1 MSTSVE
7 ELGKL
12 VNLTEH
18 PSSVVWRKRTLGAA
32 NSSVPGP
39 TDWQLEAVL
48 TFDQAHAQQL
58 IEQAKKSES
67 PRDIGSLETVD
78 WLPTETQQYFHQ
90 DVGSSKYKPAGEIY
104 SASPFVKSPLT
115 QGYLVRLGDTPNFF
129 LVLRTQ

>member
-1 MSTSVE
+1 MGQEGVDSLLIPNFDCRLRLSFDKSTIVNWHSTMILKRLGSYFFGTLLGMLLISCTAATSGTNNSPLPTPNTNQQDTSAVSTSVE

-48 TFDQAHAQQL
+48 TFDQPHA
-58 IEQAKKSES
+58 
-67 PRDIGSLETVD
+67 
-78 WLPTETQQYFHQ
+78 
-90 DVGSSKYKPAGEIY
+90 
-104 SASPFVKSPLT
+104 
-115 QGYLVRLGDTPNFF
+115 
-129 LVLRTQ
+129 